1 MSARRSSIEPWTEI
15 FGCDLHRCNGR
26 IPVNLSL
33 MNPIDKKKLLLNSLL
48 FLVPNLIGAAV
59 YLALSSRIPAL

>member
-1 MSARRSSIEPWTEI
+1 
-15 FGCDLHRCNGR
+15 
-26 IPVNLSL
+26 
-33 MNPIDKKKLLLNSLL
+33 LLNSLL